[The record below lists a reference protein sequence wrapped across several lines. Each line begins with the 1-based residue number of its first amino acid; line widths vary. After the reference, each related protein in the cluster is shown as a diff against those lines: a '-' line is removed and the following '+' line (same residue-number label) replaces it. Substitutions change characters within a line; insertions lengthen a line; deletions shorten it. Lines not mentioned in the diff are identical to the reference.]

1 MRSPDLVVQYLS
13 GPAKQHP
20 SVGYAGVFKAVDEL
34 DEVFAASEPPT
45 HDSWNPGQLQG
56 RNASYVRTA
65 HRRLSEHTRRLAG
78 VAGGAVP
85 VSSVSA
91 GSLSRRLGHLLA
103 GALEPAAASGGGS
116 GGGGG
121 GGAGGGG
128 RRRRPRLEGVPR
140 FVELDGRLVLS
151 QQVSLPEDGT
161 YTASCRVLTG
171 DGSPEREAPV
181 GAAMPTVIGWRFA
194 GGFAPGAT
202 LEVVDID
209 DAELLVE
216 PVGDAVVDI
225 TVRSSE

>member
-1 MRSPDLVVQYLS
+1 
-13 GPAKQHP
+13 
-20 SVGYAGVFKAVDEL
+20 
-34 DEVFAASEPPT
+34 
-45 HDSWNPGQLQG
+45 
-56 RNASYVRTA
+56 
-65 HRRLSEHTRRLAG
+65 
-78 VAGGAVP
+78 
-85 VSSVSA
+85 
-91 GSLSRRLGHLLA
+91 
-103 GALEPAAASGGGS
+103 
-116 GGGGG
+116 
-121 GGAGGGG
+121 
-128 RRRRPRLEGVPR
+128 
-140 FVELDGRLVLS
+140 VELDGRLVLS